1 MQVSATVYE
10 GKCLSG
16 NPFIWGFLTRI
27 YTGIYTRN
35 QALRPASNSVLAA
48 LLLLLP

>member
-1 MQVSATVYE
+1 MQVSASVYE

-16 NPFIWGFLTRI
+16 NPFFRGFLTRI
-27 YTGIYTRN
+27 YTRIYTGD